1 MSDEIKKTDDKIKG
15 LGSLFIGSALL
26 GLSAIFVR
34 YSDSSPSL
42 IAFYRVFLALPFL
55 YLWVLMEGKG
65 INLRLIPFPSIRT
78 HRYKKGKA
86 RNTL

>member
-1 MSDEIKKTDDKIKG
+1 MSEEIKKTNDKLKG

-55 YLWVLMEGKG
+55 YLWVLMEGKVFLLG
-65 INLRLIPFPSIRT
+65 MFIFMVWFEMKTI
-78 HRYKKGKA
+78 KK
-86 RNTL
+86 